1 MKKSKTKQEQKQK
14 QKKKNII
21 KTISIY
27 NNKYIKLSKESNQY

>member
-14 QKKKNII
+14 QKKNII